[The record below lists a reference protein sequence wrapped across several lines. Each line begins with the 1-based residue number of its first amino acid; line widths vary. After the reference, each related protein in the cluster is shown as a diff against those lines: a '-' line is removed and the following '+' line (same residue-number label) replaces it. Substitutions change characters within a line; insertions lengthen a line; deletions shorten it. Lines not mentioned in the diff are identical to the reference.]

1 MRVEEPLLQADH
13 LDLWELLA
21 DLRDYACSTHTAF
34 FPVVTDSPY
43 DEPLPES
50 LDKRIVY
57 NATECFAI
65 FDSLLRE
72 DVEILEDLLSEMLP
86 EVDLSPNFKLPHR
99 KSVEAKTE
107 GRSSLTCVAKPRNPH
122 TGPCLHSS
130 EQGGGT
136 RRAQSRKSRRSIGKK
151 LMKMPMV
158 SKGHRGEKL

>member
-1 MRVEEPLLQADH
+1 MRVEAPLLQADH
-13 LDLWELLA
+13 LDVWELLA

-43 DEPLPES
+43 DEPLPER

-86 EVDLSPNFKLPHR
+86 EVDLSPI
-99 KSVEAKTE
+99 S
-107 GRSSLTCVAKPRNPH
+107 SSLIVNRSK
-122 TGPCLHSS
+122 
-130 EQGGGT
+130 
-136 RRAQSRKSRRSIGKK
+136 RRQKAAR
-151 LMKMPMV
+151 
-158 SKGHRGEKL
+158 H